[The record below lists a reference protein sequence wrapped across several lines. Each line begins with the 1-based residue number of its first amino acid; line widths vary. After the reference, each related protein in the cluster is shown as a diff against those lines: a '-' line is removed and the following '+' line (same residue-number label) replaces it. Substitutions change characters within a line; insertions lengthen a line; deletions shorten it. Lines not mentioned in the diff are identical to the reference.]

1 MEKKELLSDL
11 KTRMEGAMNVLDNEL
26 KGLRTGRA
34 SVHLLDPVFVE
45 AYGNKTPISQL
56 GTVSAPD
63 ARTVTVQV
71 WDSSMVKTV
80 EKAIADANLGI
91 NTATDGNI
99 IRLPIPSL
107 NEERRKELAKLAHK
121 YGENTK
127 ISVRNVRRDGMESI
141 KKMEKDGHVSEDEL
155 RGVNDDIQKL
165 TDDFVGKI
173 DSQIKSKEAEI
184 LSI

>member
-1 MEKKELLSDL
+1 MEKKELLDDL
-11 KTRMEGAMNVLDNEL
+11 KIRMEGAMNVLDNEL

-45 AYGNKTPISQL
+45 AYGNKMPIAQL

-71 WDSSMVKTV
+71 WDVTMVKTV

-99 IRLPIPSL
+99 IRLPIPLL

-127 ISVRNVRRDGMESI
+127 ISMRNVRRDGMESV

-155 RGVNDDIQKL
+155 HDLNDEIQKL
-165 TDDFVGKI
+165 TDNFVSKV
-173 DSQIKSKEAEI
+173 DVHIKTKESEI
-184 LSI
+184 LSV

>member
-1 MEKKELLSDL
+1 MDKSVLMQDL
-11 KTRMEGAMNVLDNEL
+11 KHRMEGAMNVLDNEM

-34 SVHLLDPVFVE
+34 SVHFLDPVFVE
-45 AYGNKTPISQL
+45 AYGSKMHISQL
-56 GTVSAPD
+56 GTVTAPD

-99 IRLPIPSL
+99 IRLPIPAL
-107 NEERRKELAKLAHK
+107 TEERRKELAKLAHK

-127 ISVRNVRRDGMESI
+127 VSIRNIRRDGMEVV
-141 KKMEKDGHVSEDEL
+141 KKMEKDGHVSEDDL
-155 RGVNDDIQKL
+155 HSVNDEIQKL
-165 TDDFVGKI
+165 TDDFVNKI
-173 DSQIKSKEAEI
+173 DAIVKAKEAEI
-184 LSI
+184 ISI